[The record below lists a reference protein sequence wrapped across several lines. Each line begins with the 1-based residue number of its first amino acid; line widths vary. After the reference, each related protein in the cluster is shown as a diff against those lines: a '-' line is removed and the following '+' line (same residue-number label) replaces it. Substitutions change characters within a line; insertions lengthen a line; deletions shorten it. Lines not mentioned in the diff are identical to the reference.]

1 MGVSGCGKSSVGA
14 LLAERLG
21 VDFLEGDDLHS
32 PASITKMAAG
42 EHLADDDRGPWL
54 CAVADWL
61 GRRSSEGGGVVSCS
75 ALKRSYRDLL
85 VNAAPT
91 AVFLHLHGQPDVL
104 RERMRGREHFMP
116 ASLLD
121 SQLSVLEPL
130 KADENGVTLDI
141 GPSAEQIVT
150 NFLVACG
157 GP

>member
-1 MGVSGCGKSSVGA
+1 MSSHEVALDHPPLVVVMGVSGCGKSSVGA

-42 EHLADDDRGPWL
+42 EHLTDDDRGTWL

-61 GRRSSEGGGVVSCS
+61 GERSSEGGGVVSCS

-91 AVFLHLHGQPDVL
+91 AVFLHLHGHPDVL
-104 RERMRGREHFMP
+104 
-116 ASLLD
+116 
-121 SQLSVLEPL
+121 
-130 KADENGVTLDI
+130 
-141 GPSAEQIVT
+141 
-150 NFLVACG
+150 
-157 GP
+157 